1 MAQLKVMDPVAQL
14 ASELGRFAPA
24 AVRPRSIERQRVG
37 LYWNRKPGGNWALQH
52 VRKLLTSRFPG
63 AESHFLQRATPH
75 TRGCGRRYQGP
86 LRCGGR
92 RHRGLRL
99 LHIVPCV
106 RPDSA

>member
-63 AESHFLQRATPH
+63 AESHFYNA
-75 TRGCGRRYQGP
+75 RRPIPEDVVADIRGP

-92 RHRGLRL
+92 RNSGLRL